1 MSSPGKITLAQR
13 IKSEALKA
21 GFTACG
27 LAPAGL
33 LEKEVNHLNL
43 WLHEKNHGEMSYL
56 ERNTDK
62 RHNPVLLAPYTKTV
76 ISLAYNYGIP
86 GIPSEQGYYKLAR
99 YAYLKDYHVFL
110 KDKINL
116 MMESLQAEL
125 GPFRYDCY
133 ADSAPVL
140 EKAWAVRAG
149 LGWIGKN
156 SLLLIPHQGSY
167 HFLAE
172 VFTDLEPDYDDPF
185 TEDHCGSCSACIDAC
200 PNKAINS
207 NRTINATQ
215 CITYHNVE
223 NRKCLSEKHI
233 SIDLKG
239 FVYGCDICQQA
250 CPWNKH
256 NATNDDAE
264 KYANSYLI
272 ALKKNDWEN
281 LDETKF
287 EIYFRNTALFRAGFN
302 KIKANIKSVRKAMP
316 ATETGV

>member
-1 MSSPGKITLAQR
+1 MDKLSLAQL
-13 IKSEALKA
+13 IKSQALKA

-27 LAPAGL
+27 ITPAAF

-43 WLHEKNHGEMSYL
+43 WLLEKNHGEMSYL

-62 RHNPVLLAPYTKTV
+62 RHNPVLLAPYTKSV
-76 ISLAYNYGIP
+76 ISLAYNYSIP
-86 GIPSEQGYYKLAR
+86 GIPPEQGYYRLAR

-116 MMESLQAEL
+116 MMQSLQAEL

-133 ADSAPVL
+133 VDSAPVL

-149 LGWIGKN
+149 LGWVGKN

-172 VFTDLEPDYDDPF
+172 VFTDLEPVCDAPF
-185 TEDHCGSCSACIDAC
+185 TVDHCGSCSACIDAC

-207 NRTINATQ
+207 NRSINATR

-223 NRKCLSEKHI
+223 NRKYLADKHT
-233 SIDLKG
+233 SIDMKG
-239 FVYGCDICQQA
+239 FIYGCDICQQA

-256 NATNDDAE
+256 STTYGDAE
-264 KYANSYLI
+264 KYTNSYLI
-272 ALKKNDWEN
+272 ALEKNGWESLN
-281 LDETKF
+281 EADFITH
-287 EIYFRNTALFRAGFN
+287 FRDTALFRAGFN
-302 KIKANIKSVRKAMP
+302 KIKANIESVRKTMP
-316 ATETGV
+316 ATKSGV